1 MSPNTFEALGI
12 LIVAFIP
19 GAAYVWAFERQAGPY
34 GVTLADRMMRFLAA
48 SIVVHVALG
57 WFEYMAWRVALAHVG
72 HIDAAQFAVLWFATL
87 VVVGVPTARRAGPS
101 EASTQR
107 ATRSE
112 TRYARLRGALR
123 LDGEGGAEREASLL
137 QIALGRAPAPRA
149 WDHLF
154 GSSPSA
160 LIRMQLHNGAWIGGL
175 FGDES
180 YASGYPE
187 TSGDIYL
194 ERSVAMEEGGS
205 FAYDDEENL
214 IEVGAGILVRW
225 EEVRLLDFFEYP
237 EAADA
242 EA

>member
-1 MSPNTFEALGI
+1 VSPSTFDALVI

-57 WFEYMAWRVALAHVG
+57 WFEYIAWRVAVPQVG
-72 HIDAAQFAVLWFATL
+72 RLDASQFAVLWLTAL
-87 VVVGVPTARRAGPS
+87 VVVGVPTALGWGLGS
-101 EASTQR
+101 LY
-107 ATRSE
+107 ATRNARE
-112 TRYARLRGALR
+112 TRYSRLRGALR
-123 LDGEGGAEREASLL
+123 LRGERGAEREASLL

-175 FGDES
+175 FGDAS

-194 ERSVAMEEGGS
+194 ERSVAMEEDGS